1 MNATNDSLSR
11 TALYESHLKLGAKM
25 VPFTGFEMPV
35 SYAGLVEEHH
45 SVRNACGIFD
55 VSHMGEFRIQGPEAL
70 LLVQWITSNDASAL
84 DSEQVQYSCMP
95 NGRGGIVDDL
105 LVYCVSKEEYMLVV
119 NASNRVK
126 DFDWITSQNQWN
138 ATVVDESDD
147 WSLIAVQGPHTAGLL
162 QPFCDIPDL
171 DKMKYYTFAPGNVF
185 GHDALISATGYTGSG
200 GFELY
205 VRHDAAPSIW
215 EGLLLAGATPCG
227 LGARDTLRLE
237 AGFCLYGNDIDET
250 TSPIEAGLGWI
261 TKFKDDFV
269 DYDHLKAQR
278 EQGTERVLR
287 GFKMLE
293 RGIPRQGYAI
303 ENSAGET
310 IGHITSG
317 TQSPSLGEGI
327 AMGYINRSFAT
338 LGEHVAIR
346 IRKNAIPATVV
357 RPGFLPK
364 K

>member
-1 MNATNDSLSR
+1 
-11 TALYESHLKLGAKM
+11 
-25 VPFTGFEMPV
+25 
-35 SYAGLVEEHH
+35 
-45 SVRNACGIFD
+45 
-55 VSHMGEFRIQGPEAL
+55 
-70 LLVQWITSNDASAL
+70 
-84 DSEQVQYSCMP
+84 
-95 NGRGGIVDDL
+95 
-105 LVYCVSKEEYMLVV
+105 MLVV

-126 DFDWITSQNQWN
+126 DLDWITSQNQWV

-147 WSLIAVQGPHTAGLL
+147 WSLIAVQGPHSADLL
-162 QPFCDIPDL
+162 QPFCDTPDL
-171 DKMKYYTFAPGNVF
+171 DKMRYYTFVPGNVF
-185 GHDALISATGYTGSG
+185 GHNALISATGYTGSG

-261 TKFKDDFV
+261 TKFNGDFV
-269 DYDHLKAQR
+269 DCDHLKAQKER
-278 EQGTERVLR
+278 GTERVLR

-293 RGIPRQGYAI
+293 RGIPRQGYDI
-303 ENSAGET
+303 ENAGGDT
-310 IGHITSG
+310 IGRITSG

-327 AMGYINRSFAT
+327 AMGYINRSSAT
-338 LGEHVAIR
+338 LGDHVAIR
-346 IRKNAIPATVV
+346 IRKNAIPAIVV

>member
-1 MNATNDSLSR
+1 L
-11 TALYESHLKLGAKM
+11 
-25 VPFTGFEMPV
+25 
-35 SYAGLVEEHH
+35 
-45 SVRNACGIFD
+45 
-55 VSHMGEFRIQGPEAL
+55 
-70 LLVQWITSNDASAL
+70 
-84 DSEQVQYSCMP
+84 
-95 NGRGGIVDDL
+95 
-105 LVYCVSKEEYMLVV
+105 
-119 NASNRVK
+119 
-126 DFDWITSQNQWN
+126 
-138 ATVVDESDD
+138 
-147 WSLIAVQGPHTAGLL
+147 
-162 QPFCDIPDL
+162 
-171 DKMKYYTFAPGNVF
+171 
-185 GHDALISATGYTGSG
+185 SG

-327 AMGYINRSFAT
+327 AIGYINRSFAT

-364 K
+364 NVYPFCVVTFVESNPISETLQWRFSQPLFLHPIRTVHGHKATRRNLLFTC